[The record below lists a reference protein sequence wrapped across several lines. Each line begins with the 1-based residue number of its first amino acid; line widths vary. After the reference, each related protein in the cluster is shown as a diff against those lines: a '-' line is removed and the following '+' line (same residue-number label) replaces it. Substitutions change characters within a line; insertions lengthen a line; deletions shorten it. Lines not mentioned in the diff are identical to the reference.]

1 MMKTK
6 AQKWGNSL
14 AVRVPKHIAQA
25 AGVRPEDV
33 LEAEVVGGKIVL
45 SPTRES
51 VPKYRLADLLKKV
64 TKKNLHDE
72 TDWGRR
78 RGKEAW

>member
-1 MMKTK
+1 MKTK

-25 AGVRPEDV
+25 VGIGPDDEID
-33 LEAEVVGGKIVL
+33 AEVVSGKIVL
-45 SPTRES
+45 TPARET
-51 VPKYRLADLLKKV
+51 VPVYPLSDLLKKV
-64 TKKNLHDE
+64 TKKNVHHE
-72 TDWGRR
+72 TDWGKR